1 MQFRAPNCA
10 FVRQF
15 APPLPSLLAVVSV
28 EVSRFL
34 SVAVPGGG
42 CLGYLSGLSEAR
54 ILLGTPTRLHRHL
67 PQVHLLAMS
76 LIIVSRGVSSTNYGL
91 MGKQTKCARGRFRG
105 HATSGEGCPDNA
117 MQAFVAWR
125 SCFGSCHYSLSTK
138 RFNHLLCKLRQ
149 NKCTLVNF
157 RIVIL
162 KSHLLNFTLSKYC
175 HRIFKSGVLK
185 MFRK

>member
-105 HATSGEGCPDNA
+105 HATSGEGCPITPCRLSWRGVRVLVRVTTHCLQRDLITFFANCGKTNA
-117 MQAFVAWR
+117 
-125 SCFGSCHYSLSTK
+125 
-138 RFNHLLCKLRQ
+138 
-149 NKCTLVNF
+149 
-157 RIVIL
+157 IL
-162 KSHLLNFTLSKYC
+162 
-175 HRIFKSGVLK
+175 
-185 MFRK
+185 